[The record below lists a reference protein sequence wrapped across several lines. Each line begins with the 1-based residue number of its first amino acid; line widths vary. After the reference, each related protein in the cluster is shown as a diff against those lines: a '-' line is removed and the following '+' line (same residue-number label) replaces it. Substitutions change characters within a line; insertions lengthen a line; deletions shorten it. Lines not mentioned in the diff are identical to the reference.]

1 MAEKTEN
8 NDSKDLTFEQA
19 IKKLTDIVGKIENGS
34 ISLEQSLA
42 QYEQGMDLIKHCRGI
57 LQKAEK
63 KIEEISKNGI
73 CCYLAVKYISYD
85 LSDTLIFLFYSDIFI
100 CRGIFIWMSR

>member
-8 NDSKDLTFEQA
+8 NDTKDLTFEQA

-34 ISLEQSLA
+34 ISLEQSIA
-42 QYEQGMDLIKHCRGI
+42 QYEQGMELIKYCREI

-63 KIEEISKNGI
+63 KIEEISK
-73 CCYLAVKYISYD
+73 K
-85 LSDTLIFLFYSDIFI
+85 
-100 CRGIFIWMSR
+100 